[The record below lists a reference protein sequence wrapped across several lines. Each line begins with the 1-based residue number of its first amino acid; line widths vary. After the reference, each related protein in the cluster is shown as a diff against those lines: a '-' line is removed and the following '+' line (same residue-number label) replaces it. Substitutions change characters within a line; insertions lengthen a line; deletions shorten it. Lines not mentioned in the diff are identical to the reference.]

1 MPGTPPRRRP
11 AARPTAVV
19 ATAVLLAV
27 GLTACSG
34 QSAATASGTAASSV
48 PAGTSTVAAGATG
61 SLTAGGS
68 AEAAG
73 TLALPTIAESEFQ
86 TRAAALCTANAEAVR
101 GTFMAMSKPP
111 TPEQMQQAFDTLV
124 AESYKISDD
133 LAALGAPAERQ
144 AALATV
150 IQANDRITASVQ
162 AAGPDAFF
170 GDQGDAYAELYPLM
184 ERLQVPACL
193 PQES

>member
-11 AARPTAVV
+11 LNRPTAIV
-19 ATAVLLAV
+19 ATAVLLAA

-34 QSAATASGTAASSV
+34 QSASTTPGTAASSA
-48 PAGTSTVAAGATG
+48 PAGVSTSAAAGSAGATG
-61 SLTAGGS
+61 SAGS
-68 AEAAG
+68 A
-73 TLALPTIAESEFQ
+73 ALPIIAESEFQ
-86 TRAAALCTANAEAVR
+86 TRATALCTANAEAVR

-144 AALATV
+144 AALAAV

-184 ERLQVPACL
+184 ERLEVPACL

>member
-1 MPGTPPRRRP
+1 MTGIPPRRRSVP
-11 AARPTAVV
+11 GRTTVV
-19 ATAVLLAV
+19 AVLVGLAA

-34 QSAATASGTAASSV
+34 QAASTGSGTGASSA
-48 PAGTSTVAAGATG
+48 PAVTSAPAAG
-61 SLTAGGS
+61 SAGPV
-68 AEAAG
+68 
-73 TLALPTIAESEFQ
+73 ALPTIPESEFQ
-86 TRAAALCTANAEAVR
+86 TGAAALCTANAEAVR

-111 TPEQMQQAFDTLV
+111 TPEQMQQAFDTLI

-144 AALATV
+144 AALAAV

-162 AAGPDAFF
+162 AAGADAFF
-170 GDQGDAYAELYPLM
+170 AAQGDAYAELYPLM
-184 ERLQVPACL
+184 ERLEVPACL

>member
-1 MPGTPPRRRP
+1 MSGTPPRRRP
-11 AARPTAVV
+11 INRPTAVV
-19 ATAVLLAV
+19 ATAVLLAA

-34 QSAATASGTAASSV
+34 QSASTAPGTSASGAPASTSTAA
-48 PAGTSTVAAGATG
+48 AAG

-68 AEAAG
+68 AGAAG
-73 TLALPTIAESEFQ
+73 NLALPTIAESEFQ
-86 TRAAALCTANAEAVR
+86 TRAAALCTANSEAVR

-144 AALATV
+144 EALAAV

>member
-11 AARPTAVV
+11 INRPTAVV
-19 ATAVLLAV
+19 ATAVLLAA

-34 QSAATASGTAASSV
+34 QSASTAPGTSASGAPASTSTAA
-48 PAGTSTVAAGATG
+48 AAG

-68 AEAAG
+68 AGAAG
-73 TLALPTIAESEFQ
+73 NLALPTIAESEFQ
-86 TRAAALCTANAEAVR
+86 TRAAALCTANSEAVR

-144 AALATV
+144 EALAAV

>member
-11 AARPTAVV
+11 INRPTAVV
-19 ATAVLLAV
+19 ATAVLLAA

-34 QSAATASGTAASSV
+34 QSASTAPGTSASGAPASTSTAA
-48 PAGTSTVAAGATG
+48 AAG

-68 AEAAG
+68 AGAAG
-73 TLALPTIAESEFQ
+73 NLALPTIAESEFQ
-86 TRAAALCTANAEAVR
+86 TRAAALCTANSEAVR

-144 AALATV
+144 EALVAV